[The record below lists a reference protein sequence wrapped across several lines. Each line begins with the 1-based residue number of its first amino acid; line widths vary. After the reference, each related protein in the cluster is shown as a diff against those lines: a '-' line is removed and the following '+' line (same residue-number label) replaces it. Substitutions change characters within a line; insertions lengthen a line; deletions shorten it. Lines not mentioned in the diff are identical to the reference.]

1 MNRRYLLSVLVD
13 EPDEDHRA
21 SPDTLNR
28 LDTLNRTV
36 AALTESP

>member
-28 LDTLNRTV
+28 TV